1 VQRLHYI
8 VMGIS
13 TRAMIR
19 LGGKNVSSERTAVA
33 LMALYLVTAATT
45 LFAPRASAQSAA
57 SGSASAYPVKA
68 IRIVV
73 PFPAGGTSDILSR
86 AIGQK
91 LTEEWKQ
98 PVIVDNRPGAG
109 ANIGAEIVVKSPPDG
124 YTLLLA
130 STIHTINP
138 SLYRKLAYDPVKD
151 FTPITLIATTSQVL
165 VVHPSLPVKTV
176 KELVAY
182 AKKRPGAINYSSA
195 GNGSQPH
202 LTAELFK
209 SRTGIDIVHV
219 PYKGAPPAMTDLL
232 AGHVALSFATS
243 PSAVPYV
250 KSGKLRALA
259 VSTMRRISALPDVPT
274 IDESGVPG
282 FEASGANGLV
292 GPAGMPAEL
301 AERIWREVQKA
312 EQKPEVLERF
322 AKIGVFPVAD
332 SPADFNKFFHNE
344 LELYGEQA
352 KLANLQPE

>member
-1 VQRLHYI
+1 VR
-8 VMGIS
+8 
-13 TRAMIR
+13 TERA
-19 LGGKNVSSERTAVA
+19 LPA
-33 LMALYLVTAATT
+33 LMALCLSTVAAMALATGARAQ
-45 LFAPRASAQSAA
+45 APSTG
-57 SGSASAYPVKA
+57 SGPAYPTKA

-86 AIGQK
+86 AVGQK

-124 YTLLLA
+124 YTLLAA

-151 FTPITLIATTSQVL
+151 FTPITLIAATSQVL
-165 VVHPSLPVKTV
+165 AVHPSLPVKTV

-182 AKKRPGAINYSSA
+182 AKKRPGEINYSSA
-195 GNGSQPH
+195 GSGSQPH

-209 SRTGIDIVHV
+209 SRTGINIVHV

-243 PSAVPYV
+243 PSAVPHV
-250 KSGKLRALA
+250 KAGKLRALA
-259 VSTMRRISALPDVPT
+259 VSTAKRISALPDVPT
-274 IDESGVPG
+274 IAEAGVPG

-292 GPAGMPAEL
+292 GPAGMPGPVVEKLNAAVVRIVKEPAMSKFLSEQGADPFTTTPAEY
-301 AERIWREVQKA
+301 AAYIKSEVAKWAKA
-312 EQKPEVLERF
+312 VK
-322 AKIGVFPVAD
+322 D
-332 SPADFNKFFHNE
+332 SGARVD
-344 LELYGEQA
+344 
-352 KLANLQPE
+352 

>member
-1 VQRLHYI
+1 
-8 VMGIS
+8 MGIS

-45 LFAPRASAQSAA
+45 VFAPHASAQ
-57 SGSASAYPVKA
+57 AYPAKA

-182 AKKRPGAINYSSA
+182 AKKHPGEINYSSA

-243 PSAVPYV
+243 PSAVPQV

-259 VSTMRRISALPDVPT
+259 VSTAKRISALPEVPT

-292 GPAGMPAEL
+292 GPAGMPGA
-301 AERIWREVQKA
+301 V
-312 EQKPEVLERF
+312 V
-322 AKIGVFPVAD
+322 
-332 SPADFNKFFHNE
+332 
-344 LELYGEQA
+344 A
-352 KLANLQPE
+352 KLNATVVRIVKEPAMSKFLSEQGADPFTSTPAEYAAYIKSEVAKWAKAVKDSGARVD

>member
-1 VQRLHYI
+1 
-8 VMGIS
+8 MD
-13 TRAMIR
+13 TERAMPALTALCAIA
-19 LGGKNVSSERTAVA
+19 LAVA
-33 LMALYLVTAATT
+33 AL
-45 LFAPRASAQSAA
+45 APSAWGQT
-57 SGSASAYPVKA
+57 YPAKA

-98 PVIVDNRPGAG
+98 PVVVDNRPGAG
-109 ANIGAEIVVKSPPDG
+109 ANIGAEIVVKSSPDG

-138 SLYRKLAYDPVKD
+138 SLYRKLAYDPIRD
-151 FTPITLIATTSQVL
+151 FTPITLIAATSQVL
-165 VVHPSLPVKTV
+165 AVHPSLPVRTM
-176 KELVAY
+176 KELIAY
-182 AKKRPGAINYSSA
+182 AKKRPGQINYSSA

-219 PYKGAPPAMTDLL
+219 PYKGAPPAMNDLL

-243 PSAVPYV
+243 PSAVPHV

-259 VSTMRRISALPDVPT
+259 VSTAKRISALPDVPT

-292 GPAGMPAEL
+292 GPAGMPAAVVEKL
-301 AERIWREVQKA
+301 NAAIVRIVKEPAMQKFLSEQGAEPLTTTPAEYGAYIRSEVAKWAKA
-312 EQKPEVLERF
+312 VK
-322 AKIGVFPVAD
+322 D
-332 SPADFNKFFHNE
+332 SGARVD
-344 LELYGEQA
+344 
-352 KLANLQPE
+352 